1 MSASAT
7 PRGAARDRSRRLGAN
22 HVRGTMRQ
30 TSGTARQRITRVA
43 VALAALGFQT
53 SILGAQGTS
62 AAQDRRPVVAVL
74 DYINASMRTDA
85 DYKVLSKGISTVLAG
100 RLGETDS
107 VRIVTREKLQEII
120 AEQNL
125 GTSGRVDPSQ
135 AVQVGKLLN
144 AHHIVYGT
152 YLVQPNGDT
161 RITAS
166 AYSVETSE
174 MEYSTQVRGKADN
187 LQDLIDE
194 LGDKLAT
201 GMKLPAARARQV
213 GSAGGAPKS
222 SGSATRSTGNL
233 NELVI
238 LSKAIDAEDR
248 KAKDEAIPLY
258 KMFLAKA
265 PPSSYL
271 AQRRLAEAKVREAG
285 GGGDE

>member
-1 MSASAT
+1 
-7 PRGAARDRSRRLGAN
+7 
-22 HVRGTMRQ
+22 MRQ
-30 TSGTARQRITRVA
+30 TARVA
-43 VALAALGFQT
+43 RRLTLISVALGVSSAV
-53 SILGAQGTS
+53 GAQGSPGTS
-62 AAQDRRPVVAVL
+62 QDRRPVVAVL

-85 DYKVLSKGISTVLAG
+85 DYKVLSKGIATVLAS

-120 AEQNL
+120 AEQTL
-125 GTSGRVDPSQ
+125 GTSGRVDASQ

-144 AHHIVYGT
+144 AHHIIYGT

-174 MEYSTQVRGKADN
+174 MEFSTQVRGPAEK
-187 LQDLIDE
+187 LQDLIDQ

-213 GSAGGAPKS
+213 GRAATGGL
-222 SGSATRSTGNL
+222 G
-233 NELVI
+233 ELVI
-238 LSKAIDAEDR
+238 LSKAIDADDR
-248 KAKDEAIPLY
+248 KATAEAIPLY

-271 AQRRLAEAKVREAG
+271 AQRRVAEARIREAG
-285 GGGDE
+285 GGE

>member
-1 MSASAT
+1 MRQVERIAH
-7 PRGAARDRSRRLGAN
+7 RRLTLLAAGL
-22 HVRGTMRQ
+22 
-30 TSGTARQRITRVA
+30 
-43 VALAALGFQT
+43 VALGSAA
-53 SILGAQGTS
+53 SVLGAQEPSGTT
-62 AAQDRRPVVAVL
+62 QDRRPVVAVL

-85 DYKVLSKGISTVLAG
+85 DYKVLAKGISTVLAG
-100 RLGETDS
+100 RLGEIDS
-107 VRIVTREKLQEII
+107 VRIVTREKLQEIM

-144 AHHIVYGT
+144 AHHIIYGT

-174 MEYSTQVRGKADN
+174 MEFSTQVRGSADK
-187 LQDLIDE
+187 LQDLIDQ

-213 GSAGGAPKS
+213 GSAGS
-222 SGSATRSTGNL
+222 SGSGGILVSAGSVGITTKVTGNL

-238 LSKAIDAEDR
+238 LSKAIDADDR
-248 KAKDEAIPLY
+248 KAKAEAVPLY
-258 KMFLAKA
+258 KMFLAKT
-265 PPSSYL
+265 PPTSYV
-271 AQRRLAEAKVREAG
+271 AQRRVAEAKVREAG
-285 GGGDE
+285 GGE

>member
-1 MSASAT
+1 MRQIQRVAFGRVAHIAASLFAFGFAASAI
-7 PRGAARDRSRRLGAN
+7 R
-22 HVRGTMRQ
+22 
-30 TSGTARQRITRVA
+30 
-43 VALAALGFQT
+43 
-53 SILGAQGTS
+53 AQGAS
-62 AAQDRRPVVAVL
+62 SQDRRPVVAVL

-85 DYKVLSKGISTVLAG
+85 DYKVLAKGIATVLAG

-107 VRIVTREKLQEII
+107 VRIVTREKLQEIM

-125 GTSGRVDPSQ
+125 GTSGRVDPGQ

-144 AHHIVYGT
+144 AHHIIYGT

-174 MEYSTQVRGKADN
+174 MEYSTQVRGSADK
-187 LQDLIDE
+187 LQDLIDQ

-213 GSAGGAPKS
+213 GSAGTTGSGGS
-222 SGSATRSTGNL
+222 SGTVVSTGSLAIVGVTAKVTGNL

-238 LSKAIDAEDR
+238 LSKAIDADDR
-248 KAKDEAIPLY
+248 KAKSEAIPLY
-258 KMFLAKA
+258 KMFLAKT
-265 PPSSYL
+265 PPTSYV
-271 AQRRLAEAKVREAG
+271 AQRRIAEAKVREAG
-285 GGGDE
+285 GGE

>member
-1 MSASAT
+1 MRQVQRVTHRRPTLLVAALFTLGSAASA
-7 PRGAARDRSRRLGAN
+7 
-22 HVRGTMRQ
+22 
-30 TSGTARQRITRVA
+30 I
-43 VALAALGFQT
+43 
-53 SILGAQGTS
+53 GAQGPSGTS
-62 AAQDRRPVVAVL
+62 QDRRPVVAVL

-85 DYKVLSKGISTVLAG
+85 DYKVLAKGISTVLAG

-107 VRIVTREKLQEII
+107 IRIVSREKLQEIM

-144 AHHIVYGT
+144 AHHIIYGT

-174 MEYSTQVRGKADN
+174 MEFSTQVRGSADK
-187 LQDLIDE
+187 LQDLIDQ
-194 LGDKLAT
+194 LGDKIAT

-213 GSAGGAPKS
+213 GSAGATGSGTSGA
-222 SGSATRSTGNL
+222 SGGLLVSAGSVGITTKATGNL

-238 LSKAIDAEDR
+238 LSKAIDADDR
-248 KAKDEAIPLY
+248 KAKAEAIPLY
-258 KMFLAKA
+258 KMFLAKT
-265 PPSSYL
+265 PPTSYV
-271 AQRRLAEAKVREAG
+271 AQRRVAEARVREAG
-285 GGGDE
+285 GGE

>member
-1 MSASAT
+1 MRQLQPVAH
-7 PRGAARDRSRRLGAN
+7 RRL
-22 HVRGTMRQ
+22 TL
-30 TSGTARQRITRVA
+30 
-43 VALAALGFQT
+43 LAAALFALG
-53 SILGAQGTS
+53 SAAPAIGAQGPSGTT
-62 AAQDRRPVVAVL
+62 QDRRPVVAVL

-85 DYKVLSKGISTVLAG
+85 DYKVLAKGISTVLAG
-100 RLGETDS
+100 RLGETES
-107 VRIVTREKLQEII
+107 IRIVTREKLQEVM

-144 AHHIVYGT
+144 AHHIIYGT

-174 MEYSTQVRGKADN
+174 MEYSTQVRGSADK
-187 LQDLIDE
+187 LQDLIDQ

-213 GSAGGAPKS
+213 GSTGA
-222 SGSATRSTGNL
+222 SGSAGTVVSMGTVVSAGSLGITTKATGNL

-238 LSKAIDAEDR
+238 LSKAIDADDR
-248 KAKDEAIPLY
+248 KAKSEAIPLY
-258 KMFLAKA
+258 QMFLAKT
-265 PPSSYL
+265 PPTSYI
-271 AQRRLAEAKVREAG
+271 AQRRVAEARVREAG
-285 GGGDE
+285 GGE